1 MKNRNL
7 NHKDDWATPDY
18 VYRALDKEFNFNFDP
33 CPLHSNFDGLS
44 IEWKDRNYINPPYS
58 LKLKIAFVKKAIEES
73 KKGKL
78 CVMLLPVSTSTKLFQ
93 DLILPNANEIRF
105 VKGRIPFEGINT
117 FGKKV
122 GKGSAPMH
130 DSMVVV
136 FKSPQSKTQAILSGL
151 SFNMRYQETSDEV
164 SQIADAT
171 SDNANIIRNNKIH
184 LKINQTKNEIQ
195 SNKHNRSRGSLRRR
209 CRANGFWPNW
219 VR

>member
-1 MKNRNL
+1 MKKRWIDY
-7 NHKDDWATPDY
+7 KDDWATPDY
-18 VYRALDKEFNFNFDP
+18 VYRALDKEFSFDFDP
-33 CPLHSNFDGLS
+33 CPLHSKFDGLS
-44 IEWKDRNYINPPYS
+44 IEWKERNYINPPYS

-93 DLILPNANEIRF
+93 DLILPNASEIRF

-136 FKSPQSKTQAILSGL
+136 FKSPQFKTQVETSSQ
-151 SFNMRYQETSDEV
+151 SFNMGLEV
-164 SQIADAT
+164 SATPTPKSLSAT
-171 SDNANIIRNNKIH
+171 SPNPNIHQNFPFALQSRVQSSHSIKMLPLTEVKGN
-184 LKINQTKNEIQ
+184 LKN
-195 SNKHNRSRGSLRRR
+195 
-209 CRANGFWPNW
+209 
-219 VR
+219 